1 MWLLSKLTG
10 TSAGKYREHRQAG
23 VMTSHDFSALIRSQP
38 WGAVDLQYD
47 GWYQY
52 AVCEKA
58 SAILSSTIQEEPPAD
73 WSRV

>member
-1 MWLLSKLTG
+1 MTAPDF
-10 TSAGKYREHRQAG
+10 AG
-23 VMTSHDFSALIRSQP
+23 LIHSQP

-58 SAILSSTIQEEPPAD
+58 PAALAGPSHEEQPAD
-73 WSRV
+73 WSPV